1 MIVTLRR
8 VYSALN
14 IYFENYELLCQLN
27 DRTINFCDQSRM
39 SEASWSSFFK
49 KISKTFYEINTHL
62 TFLASHSRNVIP
74 SFELLQKLDSSITPL
89 ELSIYKYLFPEG
101 EIFFD
106 YVDENQVMLSFVE
119 EVKVGDRG
127 YHQSAIAAKYDE
139 HTRHSKQILIFT
151 FQDTK
156 VHGIGKA
163 MKGSNSKRRR
173 TNIGD
178 YKSEQRQGFF
188 LESSKF
194 QLQPL
199 SKQQM
204 TNLIKNRNA
213 KFNRLLQSFIDKHT
227 NQDKAEQSL
236 VATATKQIPK
246 EPILQDMVEVLEQKS
261 NTTSD
266 ITSNLTVNEMI
277 HELKESKFYDEQ
289 IASVELLNEQRPA
302 EKQRLIPKIQE
313 CIHPELK
320 EALLQ
325 YKGISIDQDLYS
337 HQATA
342 LNTLLDPENKSHVI
356 ASTLTA
362 SGKSLIYQIPV
373 LNSILWDISSGL
385 HGRHTTAFFI
395 FPTKALAQDQMRHFK
410 DFISQL
416 PSELVRPIIVNTYD
430 GDTPFKER
438 VKISKESDIIFT
450 NPDTIHA
457 SILPGHNFDNWR
469 EFLRSL
475 KYVVMD
481 ELHVYKGMFGINVG
495 FIMARLARIKRIL
508 LQDDDKIRFISC
520 SATIQNPINHFKIV
534 CALRDDDSI
543 VHVNKDGSP
552 CCEKKLVVWNPPPLM
567 NQRGEK
573 ENTPDKFVP
582 RVSMILELA
591 RLLLNILNI
600 NEDLRVIVFCPIRVI
615 CETLMKE
622 VRHLLQDAF
631 SKSDIDQSDIM
642 SYRGGYSKSDRR
654 IIEKKMFEGQLRAI
668 VATNA
673 LELGIDLSHLDVVIT
688 CGFPMLKLNLHQQF
702 GRAGRRRDAKGSLAI
717 FVPGKSPVD
726 QYYLENLHELVGN
739 NYEDLCVQG
748 LRDMECGRLVLEKHL
763 QCAAYEE
770 GILLDDMQWF
780 MPKGS
785 EKEFAKILNEN
796 LILDVDGRYKTNP
809 KYTTKPHN
817 QVPIRAV
824 EEPAFAVVDITNNR
838 NIIIE
843 EIELLRTTFTLYEGG
858 IFLHQGQPYLIKE
871 FNHEDRYAKVE
882 RVNVDW
888 TTLQRDYTDV
898 DPEEVECVKPL
909 YPPDAAEALDIPA
922 FSGKIKITMKVFGF
936 FKVNRREEILEVVE
950 VKNPPVIAHS
960 KGFWLNVPSQAL
972 EVISEKKLS
981 AAGGIH
987 AAAHA
992 IMNMLP
998 IHINGAPENG
1008 RNISDMELSTECKSP
1023 LKEFSA
1029 RENSRKRP
1037 ARLVFYDT
1045 KGGEAGTGLSYKCFE
1060 SIDEIL
1066 NATYRRV
1073 KHCKCNWG
1081 CPLCVVSSTCKEQMR
1096 VSSRPAALIVLA
1108 AFMGMDLQKLK
1119 NELPDGPE
1127 PNLPEVNT
1135 ETIVDAHTT
1144 VRFSANVKLL
1154 NVIRRRNA

>member
-1 MIVTLRR
+1 M
-8 VYSALN
+8 
-14 IYFENYELLCQLN
+14 
-27 DRTINFCDQSRM
+27 M
-39 SEASWSSFFK
+39 SNEKPRSLFFQ
-49 KISKTFYEINTHL
+49 KISRIFYEINTHL
-62 TFLASHSRNVIP
+62 TFLSSHSRSVIP
-74 SFELLQKLDSSITPL
+74 SYDLLQKLDSSITPL

-119 EVKVGDRG
+119 EVKVGNQG
-127 YHQSAIAAKYDE
+127 YHQSAIAEKFEE
-139 HTRHSKQILIFT
+139 HTRQSKQILIFT

-163 MKGSNSKRRR
+163 MRSLSNKRRKA
-173 TNIGD
+173 NSGD

-188 LESSKF
+188 LEDSKF

-199 SKQQM
+199 SKQQL
-204 TNLIKNRNA
+204 TNLIKNRNE
-213 KFNRLLQSFIDKHT
+213 KFNRLLQVFMDKFSNQEEAEKKLID
-227 NQDKAEQSL
+227 A
-236 VATATKQIPK
+236 ATRRIPE
-246 EPILQDMVEVLEQKS
+246 EPILDDMVKLLEQRPS
-261 NTTSD
+261 TTA
-266 ITSNLTVNEMI
+266 TANVTLTTDEMI
-277 HELKESKFYDEQ
+277 LALKKSKFYNNQ
-289 IASVELLNEQRPA
+289 ISSVQLLNKERPA
-302 EKQRLIPKIQE
+302 EKQSLLPQIQE
-313 CIHPELK
+313 FIHPELK

-325 YKGISIDQDLYS
+325 TKGISIDNDLYS
-337 HQATA
+337 HQAVA
-342 LNTLLDPENKSHVI
+342 LNTLLDPTNNSHVI

-373 LNSILWDISSGL
+373 LNSILWDISNGF
-385 HGRHTTAFFI
+385 HGRSTTAFFI
-395 FPTKALAQDQMRHFK
+395 FPTKALAQDQIRHFK

-416 PSELVRPIIVNTYD
+416 PSAQSRPIVVNTYD
-430 GDTPFKER
+430 GDTPFQER
-438 VKISKESDIIFT
+438 VKILKESDIVFT

-457 SILPGHNFDNWR
+457 SILPGHSFDNWR

-475 KYVVMD
+475 NFVVMD
-481 ELHVYKGMFGINVG
+481 ELHVYKGTFGINVG
-495 FIMARLARIKRIL
+495 FVMARLARIKNKL
-508 LQDDDKIRFISC
+508 LQDDGDQIRFISC
-520 SATIQNPINHFKIV
+520 SATIQNPISHFRVV
-534 CALRDDDSI
+534 CALRDSDEI
-543 VHVNKDGSP
+543 VHVNQDGSP
-552 CCEKKLVVWNPPPLM
+552 CCEKKLVVWNPPALM
-567 NQRGEK
+567 NQRGQK
-573 ENTPDKFVP
+573 ENTPDKLVP

-591 RLLLNILNI
+591 RLLLNILTI
-600 NEDLRVIVFCPIRVI
+600 NDNLRVIVFCPIRVI

-622 VRHLLQDAF
+622 VRHLLQDVF
-631 SKSDIDQSDIM
+631 SKSGIDQSDIM
-642 SYRGGYSKSDRR
+642 AYRGGYSKNDRR
-654 IIEKKMFEGQLRAI
+654 VIEKKMFDGQLRAI

-702 GRAGRRRDAKGSLAI
+702 GRAGRRRNAKGSLAV

-726 QYYLENLHELVGN
+726 QYYLENPHELIGN
-739 NYEDLCVQG
+739 NYEDLCVEG
-748 LRDMECGRLVLEKHL
+748 LREMECGRLILEKHL

-770 GILLDDMQWF
+770 GISLEDMHWF
-780 MPKGS
+780 MPTGS
-785 EKEFAKILNEN
+785 KNDFSKILNEN
-796 LILDVDGRYKTNP
+796 LILDVDGKYKTNP
-809 KYTTKPHN
+809 RYTTKPHN
-817 QVPIRAV
+817 QVAIRAI

-838 NIIIE
+838 NIVIE

-871 FNHEDRYAKVE
+871 FNQEDRYAKVE

-909 YPPDAAEALDIPA
+909 FPPKAQQALDIPA
-922 FSGKIKITMKVFGF
+922 FSGRIKITMKVFGF

-950 VKNPPVIAHS
+950 VKNPPVIIYS
-960 KGFWLNVPSQAL
+960 KGFWLNIPSEAL
-972 EVISEKKLS
+972 EVIHEKQLS
-981 AAGGIH
+981 TAGGIH

-1008 RNISDMELSTECKSP
+1008 RNIADMELSTECKSP

-1045 KGGEAGTGLSYKCFE
+1045 KGGQSGTGISYKCFE

-1066 NATYRRV
+1066 DATFRRV
-1073 KHCKCNWG
+1073 KNCTCNWG

-1096 VSSRPAALIVLA
+1096 VLSRPAALIVLA
-1108 AFMGMDLQKLK
+1108 SFMGMNLQKLK
-1119 NELPDGPE
+1119 DELPNGPE
-1127 PNLPEVNT
+1127 PNLPDVNT
-1135 ETIVDAHTT
+1135 ETIVNANNT
-1144 VRFSANVKLL
+1144 VRFSPNVKLL
-1154 NVIRRRNA
+1154 NVIRRKNT